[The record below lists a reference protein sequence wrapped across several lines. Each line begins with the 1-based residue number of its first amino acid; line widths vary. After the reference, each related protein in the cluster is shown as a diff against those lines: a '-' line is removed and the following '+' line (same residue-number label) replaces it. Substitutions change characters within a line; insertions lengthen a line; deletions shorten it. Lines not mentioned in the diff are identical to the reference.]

1 MLPGRFGSVGALR
14 HPRSGAVP
22 FVSTLNR
29 TTTST
34 SSYFSPKVEE
44 GKRRRRRRE
53 RERERERRRVG
64 GLRFIS
70 SASAAAPSQDER
82 SSTSTGN
89 EEEGEAFED
98 PRIPATIVTGFLGS
112 GKTTLLNKILTEDH
126 NLRVAVIENEFGE
139 IGIDQELVEVKE
151 TIEGEDVLLLN
162 NGCICCTVRED
173 LVKMLANLCDKKK
186 DKFDHI
192 LIETTGLAHPM
203 PIISTFFMEPSI
215 FHKVR
220 LEGLVTM
227 VDAKHVMRHLEHE
240 SDDDKTDEV
249 VEQIAYADKIIV
261 NKIDLVK
268 EDELRDIENEIRVIN
283 KMADLQQTTRA
294 NVDYKKIF
302 NLGGFDL
309 ERVEEELKQ
318 EAQSEHDHHHH
329 HDHEHEHGHDHD
341 HEHEHGHDHEHE
353 HHHHH
358 HNHTHS
364 HDISSV
370 SFYFEGDFDLDK
382 INNWMGMFLMER
394 SADIFRMKGILS
406 IKDWEEKFI
415 FQGVHM
421 QFEGIAG
428 KVWAK
433 EEQRINKLVFIG
445 KNLDK
450 ETMEE
455 QLRECLV

>member
-1 MLPGRFGSVGALR
+1 
-14 HPRSGAVP
+14 
-22 FVSTLNR
+22 
-29 TTTST
+29 
-34 SSYFSPKVEE
+34 
-44 GKRRRRRRE
+44 
-53 RERERERRRVG
+53 
-64 GLRFIS
+64 
-70 SASAAAPSQDER
+70 
-82 SSTSTGN
+82 
-89 EEEGEAFED
+89 
-98 PRIPATIVTGFLGS
+98 
-112 GKTTLLNKILTEDH
+112 
-126 NLRVAVIENEFGE
+126 
-139 IGIDQELVEVKE
+139 
-151 TIEGEDVLLLN
+151 
-162 NGCICCTVRED
+162 
-173 LVKMLANLCDKKK
+173 
-186 DKFDHI
+186 
-192 LIETTGLAHPM
+192 M

-283 KMADLQQTTRA
+283 KLADLQQTTRA

-318 EAQSEHDHHHH
+318 EAQS
-329 HDHEHEHGHDHD
+329 
-341 HEHEHGHDHEHE
+341 EHE

-433 EEQRINKLVFIG
+433 EEQKINKLVFIG
-445 KNLDK
+445 KN
-450 ETMEE
+450 
-455 QLRECLV
+455 